1 MNIILFLLL
10 KKTKAITKLILIFI
24 LSLFVAFFLNIS
36 PQKLLK
42 IALCTMGKE
51 ENLYVKEF
59 IEYYKNLGVDHI
71 FIYDDNDN
79 DKENFSYVINSLN
92 YKDLSIF
99 PSIDHSQSKSFTKCY
114 NDNKNNFDWFLMLDL
129 DEFLFIKSFGLK
141 QYLSQLIF
149 KKCDFISFHWAIPD
163 DNNLIRYENK
173 SLFERFPG
181 PYKKSRFIKTAIRGK
196 IKSLRYSV
204 HAPAFSP
211 LNNNTCNNIGKII
224 YKKHLNEAYITP
236 INIDEAFIIHFKYK
250 STEEYINKYKKGYYN
265 ISGPDLELVLKQK
278 LTEYLTDNKI
288 TKQKLEFI
296 EKELNI
302 NLTDYKKFIVK

>member
-1 MNIILFLLL
+1 MKFLINNEYYFYEYNIVFIT

-24 LSLFVAFFLNIS
+24 LSLFAAFFLNIS

-79 DKENFSYVINSLN
+79 DKENFSYVINSLT
-92 YKDLSIF
+92 YKDVSIF

-196 IKSLRYSV
+196 IKYLRYSV
-204 HAPAFSP
+204 HAP
-211 LNNNTCNNIGKII
+211 
-224 YKKHLNEAYITP
+224 
-236 INIDEAFIIHFKYK
+236 
-250 STEEYINKYKKGYYN
+250 
-265 ISGPDLELVLKQK
+265 
-278 LTEYLTDNKI
+278 
-288 TKQKLEFI
+288 
-296 EKELNI
+296 
-302 NLTDYKKFIVK
+302 